1 MALLK
6 KLGKLLGEQA
16 AADPLAPRL
25 AVAQLLL
32 ELARADFARDDQE
45 LALIGEHLARAYGLD
60 AAQLEELLR
69 RAEQRVTQLVS
80 LHESLAA
87 INEALSPEEKRE
99 LLAMLWRV
107 AYADGKLDKHEEALL
122 RRLSE
127 MLFLSH
133 ADFIREKLAVIGE
146 QGT

>member
-1 MALLK
+1 MLK
-6 KLGKLLGEQA
+6 KLKALLGDEK

-32 ELARADFARDDQE
+32 ELARADFAQDHE
-45 LALIGEHLARAYGLD
+45 EIALIREHLARAYDLD
-60 AAQLEELLR
+60 AAQLDDLLR
-69 RAEQRVTQLVS
+69 RANERVTHYVS

-87 INEALSPEEKRE
+87 VNESLSPEEKRE
-99 LLAMLWRV
+99 LLGMLWRV

-127 MLFLSH
+127 LLFLSH
-133 ADFIREKLAVIGE
+133 ADFIREKLAVAP
-146 QGT
+146 QG